1 MKATYVSVW
10 DGCIEITTSC
20 NFNPETKNITDIEM
34 VDGDGL
40 DILEREFIRLPDG
53 TEIDV
58 EDCLIEGETLEER
71 LN

>member
-10 DGCIEITTSC
+10 DSGSEVATSC
-20 NFNPETKNITDIEM
+20 NFEPETKNITDIEM
-34 VDGDGL
+34 VDG
-40 DILEREFIRLPDG
+40 EFVRLPDG

-58 EDCLIEGETLEER
+58 DDCLIEGESYEK

>member
-10 DGCIEITTSC
+10 DGGTEVATSC
-20 NFNPETKNITDIEM
+20 NFDPQTKNITDVEM

-40 DILEREFIRLPDG
+40 DALEREFVRLPDG

-58 EDCLIEGETLEER
+58 EDCLIEGEGIEER
-71 LN
+71 N